1 MLPSGRAHVFKKHG
15 GGWQLGL
22 MFSITGDE
30 SYVGAT
36 ALSFVRHFL
45 MLCEAED
52 VAAAAAKATSGKG
65 KSYSLCD
72 LVLLQLG
79 LDGA

>member
-1 MLPSGRAHVFKKHG
+1 
-15 GGWQLGL
+15 
-22 MFSITGDE
+22 
-30 SYVGAT
+30 
-36 ALSFVRHFL
+36 

-72 LVLLQLG
+72 LALLQLV